1 MSRFITIVDQH
12 ILILLQGEIADP
24 IRIYDGIKYG
34 PTDPDLIKLAT
45 RVLSICCN
53 SASCERLFSM
63 FGNTLTKRRAR
74 LGMQAMTDQAELRL
88 FLRDEHLKHEAEK
101 KRRKRQTTSHSP
113 IVNATPLS
121 STAAQTLPAP
131 PAPAETET
139 DAVNDDTEDENAE
152 STRQST
158 ATRLQSIFTS
168 MSSASEEMEAEDLR
182 PGPAAAPL
190 AAATKVPLS
199 ELFDF
204 SNAYWK
210 KADSRISKRSI
221 DDELELYQML
231 DLDAEG
237 DIDDFDAADNLSH
250 PDMIL

>member
-1 MSRFITIVDQH
+1 
-12 ILILLQGEIADP
+12 
-24 IRIYDGIKYG
+24 
-34 PTDPDLIKLAT
+34 
-45 RVLSICCN
+45 
-53 SASCERLFSM
+53 M

-74 LGMQAMTDQAELRL
+74 LGMQTMTDQAELRL
-88 FLRDEHLKHEAEK
+88 FLRDEHLKQEAEK
-101 KRRKRQTTSHSP
+101 KRMKRHTTSHGP
-113 IVNATPLS
+113 TP
-121 STAAQTLPAP
+121 AASQTLPAP
-131 PAPAETET
+131 PSTAETET
-139 DAVNDDTEDENAE
+139 VDDDTEDGNAE

-158 ATRLQSIFTS
+158 ATRLRTIFTS
-168 MSSASEEMEAEDLR
+168 MTSASKEMEAEDVH
-182 PGPAAAPL
+182 PAACPP
-190 AAATKVPLS
+190 AATKVPLS